1 MLPSI
6 SCGDLYLQADNGLR
20 IRLGDAALAA
30 SKRSAATTDDD
41 LAFLA
46 NDGTTD
52 TEDRRFEHP
61 LGLVDFRVDGLGEA
75 GQSINVVVPLAVAI
89 PAAAVY
95 RKFTLADGWQT
106 FAPGA
111 GDRTASA
118 PLLAS
123 GDCALP
129 GDPRFLPG
137 LNAGDRCLLL
147 TLTDGSPNDAD
158 GQQNQQVVDPGAIGL
173 ALPDDEPALTTPAN
187 VVISAESG
195 EGSPLND
202 ADIQAFLAG
211 ATCTDFIDG
220 ILVPSANSTV
230 IDLDTATDLPL
241 GETSITFSCTDSG
254 GNAVSADGTVTV
266 QDSTS
271 PAFENLTSFAIESRT
286 AVSASDPDIT
296 AHFAAALCT
305 DAVSGAVTLTFDLP
319 ATFPLGSTP
328 VMLAC
333 ADDAGNTSMLSVNV
347 TVVEPAVSPDTGDGA
362 GCFIATAAYGSTLH
376 PYLGQLRTFRD
387 EQLLQNAPGRA
398 VVHSYYRLSPPLAEF
413 IHDNDLLRAISRAV
427 LAPLVI
433 AVISPNA
440 AATIMGM
447 MLVAFALRLVLRATD
462 QPGRGRPAGTSL
474 KTRV

>member
-1 MLPSI
+1 M
-6 SCGDLYLQADNGLR
+6 
-20 IRLGDAALAA
+20 
-30 SKRSAATTDDD
+30 
-41 LAFLA
+41 
-46 NDGTTD
+46 
-52 TEDRRFEHP
+52 
-61 LGLVDFRVDGLGEA
+61 
-75 GQSINVVVPLAVAI
+75 
-89 PAAAVY
+89 
-95 RKFTLADGWQT
+95 
-106 FAPGA
+106 
-111 GDRTASA
+111 
-118 PLLAS
+118 
-123 GDCALP
+123 
-129 GDPRFLPG
+129 
-137 LNAGDRCLLL
+137 
-147 TLTDGSPNDAD
+147 
-158 GQQNQQVVDPGAIGL
+158 VDPGAIGL